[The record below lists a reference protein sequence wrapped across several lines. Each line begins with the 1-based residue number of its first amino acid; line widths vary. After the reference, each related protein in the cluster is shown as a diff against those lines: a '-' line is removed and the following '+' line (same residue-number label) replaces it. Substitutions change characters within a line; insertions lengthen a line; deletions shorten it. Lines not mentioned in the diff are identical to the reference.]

1 MRRAL
6 KKQHEIS
13 EARAKSEMV
22 SERARK
28 CRNTCSVQV
37 GDVQTPSD
45 CKAGEGFQRRHSLT
59 GRESMPDTGREETG
73 QKGTLRPW
81 LQAEKVTPD

>member
-1 MRRAL
+1 
-6 KKQHEIS
+6 
-13 EARAKSEMV
+13 MV

-37 GDVQTPSD
+37 GDMQTPGD

-73 QKGTLRPW
+73 QKDRHTEAMASGRKSY
-81 LQAEKVTPD
+81 A

>member
-1 MRRAL
+1 M
-6 KKQHEIS
+6 
-13 EARAKSEMV
+13 
-22 SERARK
+22 
-28 CRNTCSVQV
+28 QV